1 MTLGSQ
7 WAADPEKLRG
17 MQVACLLHLVG
28 DLVASGHMKPGPM
41 EVEKVAAVQDLPIVA
56 DLLSAVAAVMLKHR
70 TH

>member
-1 MTLGSQ
+1 MTLAPH
-7 WAADPEKLRG
+7 WAADPEKLKE

-28 DLVASGHMKPGPM
+28 DLVASGHLKPGPM
-41 EVEKVAAVQDLPIVA
+41 EVERLAAAQDVPIVS